1 MISFCC
7 YSLLVANFS
16 YQILIFII
24 LIISL
29 LGTHIH
35 LSNLS
40 SYTFKVLNVVFVL
53 LLFNRKIQMHQ
64 LEISKLK
71 IILNKLPIWLEN
83 NIKLLCVLTLKRR
96 NWKEN
101 SADKLLMFK
110 RINKL
115 LFFDILYFIP
125 GKGYDKYI
133 S

>member
-1 MISFCC
+1 
-7 YSLLVANFS
+7 
-16 YQILIFII
+16 
-24 LIISL
+24 
-29 LGTHIH
+29 
-35 LSNLS
+35 
-40 SYTFKVLNVVFVL
+40 
-53 LLFNRKIQMHQ
+53 MHQ